1 MFGRRYYP
9 AGYATNPGLYGPSLF
24 NPFRGLLG
32 GSLMIAGIIV
42 ILNMLA
48 PQVLEHALP
57 DWKLRYGGI
66 IVAAVVLGFLRSI
79 FRMFIPLAALGFW
92 IVAMFALVHTTAPTW
107 FSLPK
112 LPSIAAQTTSVSATP
127 TAVTVTPQRLH
138 GSPALP
144 ESAYFPARKSEGLG
158 AVSNIPGLS
167 WIRKLF
173 R

>member
-1 MFGRRYYP
+1 MFGRRHYP
-9 AGYATNPGLYGPSLF
+9 SGYGAGPGLYLPSLF

-32 GSLMIAGIIV
+32 GSLLIAGIIV

-66 IVAAVVLGFLRSI
+66 IVAAVILGFLRSI
-79 FRMFIPLAALGFW
+79 FRIFLPLAALGFW
-92 IVAMFALVHTTAPTW
+92 IIAMFALVHTLAPTW
-107 FSLPK
+107 LSLPK
-112 LPSIAAQTTSVSATP
+112 LSASSAQTTSVSPTP
-127 TAVTVTPQRLH
+127 TAATVTAQGLH

-144 ESAYFPARKSEGLG
+144 ENAYFPDHKGKGLG
-158 AVSNIPGLS
+158 ALSNIPGVS
-167 WIRKLF
+167 WVERLF